1 MNKTFACFLSFAWLL
16 ASASPLAAR
25 SFSDAVVL
33 SEHEFPSAD
42 SAGPPAG
49 ALEAALPGAR
59 FLSAEQ
65 LGPQLEAASTKLLVL
80 PYGSAFPEASW
91 EPILQFLR
99 HGGDLLVLGGQP
111 FTRAAYRDAGKWK
124 LREYSVRFTRAL
136 MIDQYQ
142 ETPASEGLDFETNS
156 ELTIQIPRFTW
167 KRAFSPV
174 IRLSAVDLYR
184 RDGAAGSIDARLDAL
199 AWGVR
204 AGRKMAA
211 PAIQVDHLRNGFEG
225 GRWIFVNA
233 ELTPDFYRTGA
244 AAKKIEA
251 LAERALEGSLE
262 FTVRPMLPLY
272 LPGEPVEIDILY
284 HATVPSP
291 EPLSV
296 RLKTYAEGE
305 AQTAAVTNVSLP
317 ITDSVV
323 LSAPA
328 TKGLHFIE
336 AELLEGDKVRAIYH
350 SGFWIRDEEYLIS
363 GPRMAVN
370 KDYFEIDGQPLAVMG
385 TTYMSSEVQ
394 RLYFEH
400 PNVYVWDRDLE
411 QIHAAGLN
419 MIRTGWWTG
428 WDKLCDE
435 NGQPYERTLR
445 TMEAYLMTARRHG
458 LPVQFTFFAFL
469 PEVLGGAN
477 AFLDREAVRKQQT
490 LVGSVVARFHDV
502 PWLAWDFINEP
513 SISQPLWTAYPNHD
527 PVELQKWNEWL
538 NRRYS
543 DRAALAAAWNVAASA
558 VGGVVPVPEQIE
570 FVPRGMYS
578 GHNSLKVYDFELFSQ
593 EVFADWVHGMREL
606 VRNAGSQ
613 QLVTVGQDEG
623 GLEGRFSPAYWGA
636 EVSFTTNHSWWQVDY
651 SLWDSL
657 LAKQPGQTLLIQET
671 GLQRELN
678 LDETERRTPENEAA
692 LLERKIAS
700 SFIQGSGAIEWLWNT
715 NSYMT
720 ESNETPI
727 GAIRTDATEKPEATL
742 LRNYAA
748 FSKALSPHLRHPQ
761 QPSIA
766 IVTSQAAQFSVM
778 ADLQLEAQ
786 RKAVRALAY
795 NDHLI
800 AYAIA
805 ENQIEKLGMPKLA
818 ILPSAQAL
826 TDKTWRALL
835 SYASDGG
842 NLLVTGPVEYDE
854 HWHTAARIEDLK
866 LAAKTEPLVIHN
878 ASVQL
883 GEHVLELSFDQQK
896 QSWLDMLR
904 FDDGTTFKEVS
915 YGKGR
920 IFWAA
925 YPVEM
930 AEGSDAAASL
940 YRYVAAKVGIA
951 PLYDIRMPVSPGVL
965 VYPVVLEDSVLYVME
980 SDSADDTN
988 IDLRDK
994 LTGTRVMLRLP
1005 AERAAL
1011 ALVGNQAKAVLAK
1024 YGY

>member
-1 MNKTFACFLSFAWLL
+1 
-16 ASASPLAAR
+16 
-25 SFSDAVVL
+25 
-33 SEHEFPSAD
+33 
-42 SAGPPAG
+42 
-49 ALEAALPGAR
+49 
-59 FLSAEQ
+59 
-65 LGPQLEAASTKLLVL
+65 
-80 PYGSAFPEASW
+80 
-91 EPILQFLR
+91 
-99 HGGDLLVLGGQP
+99 
-111 FTRAAYRDAGKWK
+111 
-124 LREYSVRFTRAL
+124 
-136 MIDQYQ
+136 
-142 ETPASEGLDFETNS
+142 
-156 ELTIQIPRFTW
+156 
-167 KRAFSPV
+167 
-174 IRLSAVDLYR
+174 
-184 RDGAAGSIDARLDAL
+184 
-199 AWGVR
+199 
-204 AGRKMAA
+204 
-211 PAIQVDHLRNGFEG
+211 
-225 GRWIFVNA
+225 
-233 ELTPDFYRTGA
+233 
-244 AAKKIEA
+244 
-251 LAERALEGSLE
+251 
-262 FTVRPMLPLY
+262 
-272 LPGEPVEIDILY
+272 
-284 HATVPSP
+284 
-291 EPLSV
+291 
-296 RLKTYAEGE
+296 
-305 AQTAAVTNVSLP
+305 
-317 ITDSVV
+317 
-323 LSAPA
+323 
-328 TKGLHFIE
+328 
-336 AELLEGDKVRAIYH
+336 
-350 SGFWIRDEEYLIS
+350 
-363 GPRMAVN
+363 MAVN

-842 NLLVTGPVEYDE
+842 NLLVTGPVEHDE